1 MAPVY
6 VVFPYHL
13 DAGLNISMDI
23 HIAKC
28 HRHATDGRE
37 GNEMSTEVNV
47 VLIKIIKDVQLAAF
61 FLLLGSFFAK

>member
-6 VVFPYHL
+6 VVFHYHL
-13 DAGLNISMDI
+13 EAVLDISMDI

-28 HRHATDGRE
+28 HRHAAQGRE

-47 VLIKIIKDVQLAAF
+47 ALI
-61 FLLLGSFFAK
+61 